1 MSTFWLEY
9 AIFPI
14 LLFFLGVCLVTGL
27 PLAAEYL
34 HWRERR
40 RVKVALPETKQAKE
54 TAFATAR

>member
-1 MSTFWLEY
+1 MSLFWLEY
-9 AIFPI
+9 AIFPVV
-14 LLFFLGVCLVTGL
+14 LFFLGVCLVTGL

-40 RVKVALPETKQAKE
+40 RVSVRPSETQQAKE